1 MGSWGHFENRSKAV
15 LGNKKARFHLRSL
28 AFALQP
34 CDEIISHKLDYEQF
48 KRKDKSWENH

>member
-34 CDEIISHKLDYEQF
+34 CDEIISHKLDYNQF